1 VVRFLHTGDWQLGMT
16 RHFLGD
22 EAQARFTAAR
32 LDAVREIG
40 RIAEREGCA
49 FVVVAGDVFESN
61 HLDRQVLLR
70 ALDALASFPVPVYLL
85 PGNHDPLDAASVFRH
100 ADVAASPTV
109 TVLDR
114 AGTWPVADGAE
125 LVAAPWTSKRPL
137 EDLLAAAC
145 RDVAADGTVRIA
157 VGHGLADT
165 LSPDRDDPAVIRLA
179 GLETALADGRL
190 HYVALGD
197 RHSLTQVGATGRVWY
212 AGTPE
217 PTAFDEVAPGQVLVV
232 DADAARCDV
241 RAVAVATWRFV
252 LPEPFVLRDADDVSE
267 LETWLAEQAGKDRCI
282 VKLTLRGSLGLRDMA
297 LLDDVLDRHR
307 ELFAS
312 LRVSERRSDLALLP
326 EDEDLASLELSGFA
340 ADAVEELRAAA
351 AGDAAAQDAL
361 ALLYRLHAGAA

>member
-1 VVRFLHTGDWQLGMT
+1 MVRFLHTGDWQLGMT
-16 RHFLGD
+16 RHFLDD

-40 RIAEREGCA
+40 RIAAREGCA
-49 FVVVAGDVFESN
+49 FVVVAGDVFDSN
-61 HLDRQVLLR
+61 QYNRQVLLR
-70 ALDALASFPVPVYLL
+70 ALDVLAAFPVPVYLL

-100 ADVAASPTV
+100 AEVAACPAV

-114 AGTWPVADGAE
+114 AGIWPVADGVE

-137 EDLLAAAC
+137 EDLVAAAC
-145 RDVAADGTVRIA
+145 RDLPDDRAIRIA
-157 VGHGLADT
+157 VGHGIVDT

-179 GLETALADGRL
+179 DLETALAERRL
-190 HYVALGD
+190 HYIALGD
-197 RHSLTQVGATGRVWY
+197 RHSLTEVGGTGRVWY
-212 AGTPE
+212 AGAPE

-232 DADAARCDV
+232 DVDGARCDV
-241 RAVAVATWRFV
+241 RPVMVATWRFS

-267 LETWLAEQAGKDRCI
+267 LEVWLAEQADKERCI
-282 VKLTLRGSLGLRDMA
+282 VKLTLHGSLGLRDMA
-297 LLDDVLDRHR
+297 LLDEVLDRHR

-326 EDEDLASLELSGFA
+326 NDDDLVELELTGFA
-340 ADAVEELRAAA
+340 ADAVDELRAAA
-351 AGDAAAQDAL
+351 PGDPAAQDAL